1 MSKHVALWIDHK
13 EARIFHIH
21 PDTIDEETVMAPSHH
36 LHSKHAKNGSDG
48 KPRAE
53 DAKRFFNEVARTL
66 DGSKHV
72 LVVGPSTAKLEFLR
86 YVHKHDHGLETQIE
100 GVETVDHPSDKQLV
114 AYARKYF
121 KLDPTLS

>member
-1 MSKHVALWIDHK
+1 M
-13 EARIFHIH
+13 
-21 PDTIDEETVMAPSHH
+21 
-36 LHSKHAKNGSDG
+36 
-48 KPRAE
+48 
-53 DAKRFFNEVARTL
+53 
-66 DGSKHV
+66 